1 MKSLLTI
8 LIIAGLAGGVVIG
21 LLTMGE
27 HGDCVASYAAGTAC
41 PLFNVLAYIGM
52 HVNFVRNFSEA
63 LLTAALAAVSILA
76 VFISYVFS
84 AGDFYTDKRFFGRG
98 ILENT
103 TVKKHKQISWL
114 SLFENSP
121 NTE

>member
-21 LLTMGE
+21 LLTMGA
-27 HGDCVASYAAGTAC
+27 HGDCVASYAAGMAC
-41 PLFNVLAYIGM
+41 PLFNVMAYIGM

-63 LLTAALAAVSILA
+63 LIVAVLAAISILA
-76 VFISYVFS
+76 IFISYIFS
-84 AGDFYTDKRFFGRG
+84 VEDAYAGGRFFKRRFFETNNVGER
-98 ILENT
+98 E
-103 TVKKHKQISWL
+103 QISWL

-121 NTE
+121 NTA